1 MSKYTTGELAKL
13 CEVSVRTVQ
22 FYDSKNLLKPTELTE
37 GGRRLYSDDDLNKL
51 RLICTLKSLGLSLDS
66 IKGILESE
74 NPSKILLLLLD
85 EQLKL
90 IDREIE
96 DRRNQVKSIEFIKDT
111 IRSMDTISVN
121 SISGIKQIMNN
132 KKKLRKTHVKMLIIG
147 IIMSAIQIAG
157 IALWIINGNWIPFAA
172 AMPFVILMGILT
184 VKMYHRNTNYI
195 CPQCDTKFK
204 ARFREFFFAGHT
216 PKTRKLTCPNCG
228 IKGYCV
234 EIASED

>member
-37 GGRRLYSDDDLNKL
+37 GGRRLYSEDDLNKL

-132 KKKLRKTHVKMLIIG
+132 KKKLRKTHITMLIVG
-147 IIMSAIQIAG
+147 IILDILQFWMLF
-157 IALWIINGNWIPFAA
+157 LWIFKGTWIPFAIV
-172 AMPFVILMGILT
+172 MPFVTLSSVLL
-184 VKMYHRNTNYI
+184 VRMYYKNTEYI
-195 CPQCDTKFK
+195 CPQCNTKFK
-204 ARFREFFFAGHT
+204 PKFKEFFFAKHT
-216 PKTRKLTCPNCG
+216 PKTRKLTCTACG
-228 IKGYCV
+228 VKGFCV